1 MSDFSVN
8 YGILTKEVNEINLRQ
23 KELLAE
29 KQRIEGIEKSLCQ
42 MIVYNSVCATLKT
55 VISELETEL
64 DNIKK
69 LSHTLNCI
77 STYYKNTENTIYN
90 NQSNES
96 ISNSTNDSTNNNNNN
111 NDDDNFAEQFD
122 KLMESVNNYMNAFE
136 SKYDDII
143 QAIQD
148 ANEID
153 GVVAIGLSGSLG
165 TGLYL
170 CGSVQLVVDMDGN
183 IGLQFSGGT
192 GGEVGASADGTAYVA
207 VYPGMESIYDVEGFG
222 TDIGGSFGE
231 GLIGSAGLLSA
242 GEGNDMKPVG
252 GYAGIGIGGEGTIA
266 EGHVSMSQTFPTIPL
281 GNIYTNKI
289 DAITNTWDMTYNT
302 WEAIYHRNH

>member
-1 MSDFSVN
+1 MSNFSVN
-8 YGILTKEVNEINLRQ
+8 CDTLTKEVNEINLRQ

-29 KQRIEGIEKSLCQ
+29 KQRIESIEKSLCQ
-42 MIVYNSVCATLKT
+42 MIVYRSVCSTLIT

-69 LSHTLNCI
+69 LSHTLDYIC
-77 STYYKNTENTIYN
+77 TYYKNTENKIYN

-96 ISNSTNDSTNNNNNN
+96 ISNSTNDNTNNNNG
-111 NDDDNFAEQFD
+111 NFTEQLD
-122 KLMESVNNYMNAFE
+122 KLMESVNNYMNDFE

-148 ANEID
+148 AIEID

-165 TGLYL
+165 AGTYL
-170 CGSVQLVVDMDGN
+170 CGSVQLVIDMNGN
-183 IGLQFSGGT
+183 IGLQFSGGA
-192 GGEVGASADGTAYVA
+192 GGEVGVSADGTAYVA
-207 VYPGMESIYDVEGFG
+207 VYPGMESIYEVEGFG

-231 GLIGSAGLLSA
+231 GLVGSAGLLSA

-252 GYAGIGIGGEGTIA
+252 GYAGIGIGGEGTVA

-281 GNIYTNKI
+281 GNIYTNNI
-289 DAITNTWDMTYNT
+289 DAITSTWNITYNT
-302 WEAIYHRNH
+302 WEAIYHRSN

>member
-1 MSDFSVN
+1 MSNFSVN
-8 YGILTKEVNEINLRQ
+8 CDILTKEVNEINLRH

-29 KQRIEGIEKSLCQ
+29 KQRIESIEKSLCQ
-42 MIVYNSVCATLKT
+42 MIVYRSVCATLKT

-69 LSHTLNCI
+69 LSHTLDCI
-77 STYYKNTENTIYN
+77 STYYKNTENKIYN

-96 ISNSTNDSTNNNNNN
+96 ISNFTNDNTNNNG
-111 NDDDNFAEQFD
+111 NFTEQLD
-122 KLMESVNNYMNAFE
+122 KLMESVNNYMNDFE

-148 ANEID
+148 ATEID

-165 TGLYL
+165 AGGYL
-170 CGSVQLVVDMDGN
+170 CGSVQLVVDMNGN
-183 IGLQFSGGT
+183 IGLQFSGGA
-192 GGEVGASADGTAYVA
+192 GGEVGVSADGTAYVA
-207 VYPGMESIYDVEGFG
+207 VYPGMESIYEVEVFG
-222 TDIGGSFGE
+222 TDIGGSLGE
-231 GLIGSAGLLSA
+231 GLIVSAGLLSA

-252 GYAGIGIGGEGTIA
+252 GYAGIGIGGEGTVA

-281 GNIYTNKI
+281 GNIYTNNI
-289 DAITNTWDMTYNT
+289 DAITSTWNITYNA
-302 WEAIYHRNH
+302 WEAIYHRSN

>member
-1 MSDFSVN
+1 MSNFSVN
-8 YGILTKEVNEINLRQ
+8 YDILTKEVNEINLRQ

-29 KQRIEGIEKSLCQ
+29 KQRIESVEKSLCQ
-42 MIVYNSVCATLKT
+42 MVVYSSVCATLKT

-69 LSHTLNCI
+69 LSHTLDCI
-77 STYYKNTENTIYN
+77 STYYKNTENKIYN
-90 NQSNES
+90 NQSNKS
-96 ISNSTNDSTNNNNNN
+96 ISNSTNNSTNNNNNN
-111 NDDDNFAEQFD
+111 DDGNFIEKLD
-122 KLMESVNNYMNAFE
+122 KLMESVNNYMNDFE

-165 TGLYL
+165 AGAYL
-170 CGSVQLVVDMDGN
+170 CGSVQLVVDMNGN
-183 IGLQFSGGT
+183 IGLQFSGGA

-207 VYPGMESIYDVEGFG
+207 VYPGMESIYEVEGFG

-252 GYAGIGIGGEGTIA
+252 GYAGIGIGGEGTVA

-281 GNIYTNKI
+281 GNIYTNNI
-289 DAITNTWDMTYNT
+289 DAITNTWNITYNA
-302 WEAIYHRNH
+302 WETIYHRSN

>member
-1 MSDFSVN
+1 MSNFSVN
-8 YGILTKEVNEINLRQ
+8 CDILTKEVNEINLRQ

-29 KQRIEGIEKSLCQ
+29 KQRIESIEKSLCQ
-42 MIVYNSVCATLKT
+42 MIVYRSVCATLIT

-69 LSHTLNCI
+69 LSHTLDCI
-77 STYYKNTENTIYN
+77 STYYKNTENKIYN

-96 ISNSTNDSTNNNNNN
+96 ISNSTNDNTNNNNG
-111 NDDDNFAEQFD
+111 NFAEQLD
-122 KLMESVNNYMNAFE
+122 KLMESVNNYMNDFE

-148 ANEID
+148 ATEID

-165 TGLYL
+165 AGAYL
-170 CGSVQLVVDMDGN
+170 CGSVQLVIDMNGN
-183 IGLQFSGGT
+183 IGLQSSGGT
-192 GGEVGASADGTAYVA
+192 GVEAGASADGTAYVA
-207 VYPGMESIYDVEGFG
+207 VYPGMESIYEVEGFG
-222 TDIGGSFGE
+222 TDIGVSFGE
-231 GLIGSAGLLSA
+231 ELIASAGLLSA

-252 GYAGIGIGGEGTIA
+252 GYAGIGIGGEGTVA

-281 GNIYTNKI
+281 GNIYTNNI
-289 DAITNTWDMTYNT
+289 DAITSTWNITYNA
-302 WEAIYHRNH
+302 WEAIYHRSN